1 MGKILET
8 IRKER
13 KRTLISAEITSGKAA
28 KHRSQESLFP
38 PYRGVSIIGTLF
50 QVCWEGGASQLK
62 LGQPPD
68 PILLDSSRHK
78 GQELG

>member
-38 PYRGVSIIGTLF
+38 PLQRGEYYRNSFSRYVETVGQTA
-50 QVCWEGGASQLK
+50 EAGAAT
-62 LGQPPD
+62 
-68 PILLDSSRHK
+68 
-78 GQELG
+78 

>member
-1 MGKILET
+1 MGPRTGGRPLIG
-8 IRKER
+8 
-13 KRTLISAEITSGKAA
+13 TLISAELTSREAD
-28 KHRSQESLFP
+28 KHRSQESNP

-50 QVCWEGGASQLK
+50 QVCGEGGASQLK

-78 GQELG
+78 GLDLG